1 VAVWEI
7 GIGLISSGQVVLA
20 NLCRPEN
27 Q

>member
-1 VAVWEI
+1 VAVWE
-7 GIGLISSGQVVLA
+7 IGLISSGQVLLA